1 MTTFKLFG
9 AEISAPKEREDE
21 IPPLSQLP
29 CAILHTN
36 RGMKERGRVLVM
48 RKTLTRSD
56 VSVHQSRLFII
67 NSKVLWSQLLEEE
80 QLKLLAKEHV
90 EVEVADPKEGRTRMK
105 LRLWQ
110 SLNILV
116 LNSGWVKLV
125 KVNKLEAKVHRI
137 ELWTFRM
144 GDKLCFDLNVE
155 RQRQYHPWW
164 WYIIHSEEFESSYN
178 GISVFGPSYLWI
190 LVCLICSVSW
200 FGVGPVGLFFSS
212 GFLWNMHVWVK
223 YERITM
229 KIVSYGL

>member
-1 MTTFKLFG
+1 MNSFVSGNYMTTFKLFG

-56 VSVHQSRLFII
+56 VSVHQSRLFIT

-90 EVEVADPKEGRTRMK
+90 EVEVVDPKGGRTRMK
-105 LRLWQ
+105 LRRWQ

-155 RQRQYHPWW
+155 RQRQYHP
-164 WYIIHSEEFESSYN
+164 
-178 GISVFGPSYLWI
+178 
-190 LVCLICSVSW
+190 
-200 FGVGPVGLFFSS
+200 
-212 GFLWNMHVWVK
+212 
-223 YERITM
+223 
-229 KIVSYGL
+229 

>member
-9 AEISAPKEREDE
+9 VEISAPKEREDE

-36 RGMKERGRVLVM
+36 KGMKERGRVLVM
-48 RKTLTRSD
+48 GKTLTRSD
-56 VSVHQSRLFII
+56 VSVHQSRLFIT

-155 RQRQYHPWW
+155 RQRQYHP
-164 WYIIHSEEFESSYN
+164 
-178 GISVFGPSYLWI
+178 
-190 LVCLICSVSW
+190 
-200 FGVGPVGLFFSS
+200 
-212 GFLWNMHVWVK
+212 
-223 YERITM
+223 
-229 KIVSYGL
+229 

>member
-1 MTTFKLFG
+1 MGYVIPWKLPGNEQGIELHIYIAWLDPRLLRSLLFSINSSLLSVNSFVSGNYMTTFKLFG

-80 QLKLLAKEHV
+80 QKKVKAKEHV
-90 EVEVADPKEGRTRMK
+90 EVEVVDPKGGRTRMK
-105 LRLWQ
+105 LRRWQ

-155 RQRQYHPWW
+155 RQRQYHP
-164 WYIIHSEEFESSYN
+164 
-178 GISVFGPSYLWI
+178 
-190 LVCLICSVSW
+190 
-200 FGVGPVGLFFSS
+200 
-212 GFLWNMHVWVK
+212 
-223 YERITM
+223 
-229 KIVSYGL
+229 